1 MAKAIQCS
9 FRHEKALHAQG
20 CQFVAGIDEAGR
32 GPLAGPVVA
41 AIAILPRKFKHAV
54 LRDSKQ
60 LSHRQLGSIYE
71 ELTSRADVLWAVAAV
86 DSVEIDR
93 INILRA
99 THEAMRRT
107 LPALANQ
114 SPQNKA
120 PQNKA
125 PQNPPS
131 QNPGPDHVLIDGLP
145 VPHFPLP
152 HTALVSGDCLSYS
165 IAAASVIA
173 KVTRDRLMIAMDE
186 VYPGY
191 DFYRHKGYGTALHL
205 ERLKKHGPCPTHRRS
220 FLPVAQT
227 LFPFA

>member
-20 CQFVAGIDEAGR
+20 CQIVAGIDEAGR

-60 LSHRQLGSIYE
+60 LSHRQLESIYE
-71 ELTSRADVLWAVAAV
+71 ELTSRADVFWAVAAV

-107 LPALANQ
+107 LPALTTGG
-114 SPQNKA
+114 
-120 PQNKA
+120 
-125 PQNPPS
+125 PQNPS
-131 QNPGPDHVLIDGLP
+131 PDHVLIDGLP

-191 DFYRHKGYGTALHL
+191 DFFRHKGYGTALHL
-205 ERLKKHGPCPTHRRS
+205 ERLKQHGPCPTHRRS